1 LSGVQ
6 SYQLFSSPSVLV
18 TATTPEDK
26 IIKNKIGQAIIERIK
41 KAHNKGE
48 KFRIIVVMP
57 LAPAFEGDFAS
68 SDAGTVRLVMHFQYA
83 SISRGENS
91 IVEKLKAAGIDPDQ
105 YIQWFSLRN
114 WDRLKSDALKKSPA
128 NTPPPAAAQPATKS
142 EKSLSSP
149 QHYIISKNAPVLN
162 DPICHD
168 YEHHDWE
175 NQSIEEGS
183 TIELTKESSNSN
195 DKNRNSGNSFAVRPS
210 VDSLSSPAAAPTDS
224 KQADT
229 TTPDISNVSGSS
241 NVSPE
246 PVDDRLEYVSE
257 QLYIHTKLMIVD
269 DRIVIIGS
277 GETLWSG
284 VVI

>member
-1 LSGVQ
+1 
-6 SYQLFSSPSVLV
+6 
-18 TATTPEDK
+18 
-26 IIKNKIGQAIIERIK
+26 
-41 KAHNKGE
+41 
-48 KFRIIVVMP
+48 
-57 LAPAFEGDFAS
+57 
-68 SDAGTVRLVMHFQYA
+68 
-83 SISRGENS
+83 
-91 IVEKLKAAGIDPDQ
+91 
-105 YIQWFSLRN
+105 
-114 WDRLKSDALKKSPA
+114 
-128 NTPPPAAAQPATKS
+128 
-142 EKSLSSP
+142 
-149 QHYIISKNAPVLN
+149 VLN

-175 NQSIEEGS
+175 NQSIEDGS

-210 VDSLSSPAAAPTDS
+210 VDSLSSPAAAPTDT

-277 GETLWSG
+277 GKTL
-284 VVI
+284 